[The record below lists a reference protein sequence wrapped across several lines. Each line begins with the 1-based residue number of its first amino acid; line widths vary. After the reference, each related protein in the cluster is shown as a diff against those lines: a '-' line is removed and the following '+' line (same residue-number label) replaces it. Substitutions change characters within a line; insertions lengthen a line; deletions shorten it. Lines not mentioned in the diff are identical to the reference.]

1 MMLTDVAAVVFD
13 DIPVFEL
20 GVVCE
25 VFGTDRSADGLPAYD
40 FAVCAAERPPLR
52 TSSGFLID
60 TPFGLERL
68 AAADLIAI
76 PGWRGVDQRPPDA
89 LLDALRMAVDR
100 GACVMSICSGTFVLA
115 EAGLLDG
122 RRATTHWRLVK
133 TLAERYPAIHV
144 EPDVLYVDEGTI
156 LTSAGTSAG
165 IDLCL
170 HIVRRERGTAIA
182 NALARRMVV
191 PPQREGGQRQFV
203 ESPVVDVRPGQGIA
217 DVLVWAQGRLD
228 QKLSVNQLAAR
239 AHMSPRTFARRFLN
253 TTGSTP
259 HRWLLAQRLGFGQK
273 LLETTDLGIDQLAEQ
288 VGFGTA
294 AAFRLQFSR
303 QFRTTPSAYRR
314 AFRPPRER

>member
-1 MMLTDVAAVVFD
+1 VAAVVFD

-52 TSSGFLID
+52 TSSGFRID

-170 HIVRRERGTAIA
+170 HIVRRERGTAVA

-203 ESPVVDVRPGQGIA
+203 ETPVVDVTPGHGIA
-217 DVLVWAQGRLD
+217 DVLAWAQGRLD

-239 AHMSPRTFARRFLN
+239 AHMSPRTFARRFLSA
-253 TTGSTP
+253 TGSTP
-259 HRWLLAQRLGFGQK
+259 HRWLLAQRLGLGQK
-273 LLETTDLGIDQLAEQ
+273 LLETTDLGIEKLAEQ

-303 QFRTTPSAYRR
+303 QFRTTPTAYRR
-314 AFRPPRER
+314 AFRPSRESSCS